1 MRLRTRLGQAPIG
14 LYKHRVT
21 TVHFHLPH
29 HPHSP
34 QEMKRSREHEDYLD
48 SDSEAY
54 QPEVSLRPVS
64 KYTGLDLTT
73 YSDSPDTGATIMR
86 CSLPPHKEPLSFRSY
101 DEYES
106 HYQKFHAHRCLE
118 CRKNFPSEH
127 LLGIHIEECHDPLVV
142 IKRDRGEHTVGWPWL
157 ASMLQKDLTFLN
169 AVLMLR

>member
-1 MRLRTRLGQAPIG
+1 MSLKLLLP
-14 LYKHRVT
+14 LYISI
-21 TVHFHLPH
+21 PH

-48 SDSEAY
+48 SDSEAS

-64 KYTGLDLTT
+64 KYTELDPTAERNGQE
-73 YSDSPDTGATIMR
+73 PDAAAMR

-106 HYQKFHAHRCLE
+106 HYQKCHAHRCLE

-127 LLGIHIEECHDPLVV
+127 LLGIHIEECHDPLIV
-142 IKRDRGEHTVGWPWL
+142 IKRDRGEHTVGRL
-157 ASMLQKDLTFLN
+157 HGRL
-169 AVLMLR
+169 